1 MIDKKIGI
9 FLSDRKYKKVTEDY
23 FSYLDLGWKSFSRT
37 DIPVEIKLKKIDF
50 LDKAIRKDC
59 PLKNNII
66 YRLQKELVKENI
78 STYLLLDP
86 LIAWRYLALNKVPTS
101 EKQVSDIVNYAISP
115 LARFMMVLY
124 DENPSTYMPMN
135 ALLCLFYYIQM
146 FNENSPILKKA
157 KFYKRQRDSKLKGL
171 VKSAKV
177 ILQLVK
183 SKKLKFR
190 LAFILN
196 KGIFLTDKFLK
207 NKQVKLGVL
216 DYLMIFMYS
225 MWQFMV
231 IRKRTITKE
240 GI

>member
-1 MIDKKIGI
+1 MIDKKLGI
-9 FLSDRKYKKVTEDY
+9 FLSSRKHRKIIEDY
-23 FSYLDLGWKSFSRT
+23 FLYLDLGWKSFSRT
-37 DIPVEIKLKKIDF
+37 DIPVEVKLKKLDF

-66 YRLQKELVKENI
+66 FRLQNEFVKENI
-78 STYLLLDP
+78 SIYLLLDP
-86 LIAWRYLALNKVPTS
+86 LIAWRYLASNKVPTS

-115 LARFMMVLY
+115 LARLIMVLY

-135 ALLCLFYYIQM
+135 ALLCLFCYIQM
-146 FNENSPILKKA
+146 FNENSPILRKA

-171 VKSAKV
+171 VKSSKV

-183 SKKLKFR
+183 SKALKYR
-190 LAFILN
+190 LAFVLN
-196 KGIFLTDKFLK
+196 KGVFLANKFIK

-225 MWQFMV
+225 MWQFVV

-240 GI
+240 GL